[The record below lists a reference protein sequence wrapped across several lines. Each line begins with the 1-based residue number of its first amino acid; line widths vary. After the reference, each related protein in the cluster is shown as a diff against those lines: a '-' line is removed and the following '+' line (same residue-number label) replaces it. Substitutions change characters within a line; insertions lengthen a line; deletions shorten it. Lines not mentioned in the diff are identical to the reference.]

1 MTHATIVRG
10 GSGITWVH
18 YADDEGRIL
27 RTVNVD
33 AGTQTDRN
41 LDARG
46 RLIGIRARDGS
57 RTCQAL
63 DVHGLPRI
71 VVDLPAPNEPAAQP
85 ALVRALHFGDHERL
99 LSVSPANRREYFAHK
114 LDERGNIAETL
125 FDGDD
130 FVAYSRDERGRVEVV
145 TTPRGRTRLTYD
157 RVTGQPNRVTWAEG
171 LPEAHHKIVRYSG
184 AGLPTE
190 VVEPGRPPVRL
201 EWRKDGLLAA
211 AEADLDFG
219 LGDGPHTVRTAYA
232 YTADGS
238 LAEVVGPETTT
249 SYVTDVR
256 GLVTSKTITDNTES
270 SNHPGS
276 SVSSL
281 SNSGGNAILRRRT
294 WCFGYDG
301 LGALIA
307 EIDPEGRQTRLT
319 RDAHGDVIQVERGVW
334 LTSSE
339 AWATPCASAVNAA
352 VNSTGVSHE
361 VFVRF
366 ERDASGRVVN
376 EIFGG
381 DHTQG
386 LTAGGPGGRNR
397 HLTYDGYGRLVASL
411 ATNGTVERFG
421 YDDESRVAWMAT
433 FRSGSPLP
441 DGSFDEVER
450 PDEHDPNLTSL
461 ALYDYDAWSRP
472 VEVRERWFVD
482 DGSNARQDLGED
494 GWRVWRASYENA
506 TGRMSV
512 RGPDG
517 KITVQ
522 ETDARGRLVS
532 VVERSE
538 NDADAGVDVHYN
550 YDWSTD
556 DRRLTYTVRPAATA
570 SGEYRQTSFFS
581 PLGVPTRLE
590 DSTGE
595 VLSWTAFDALGRP
608 SERGDRS
615 STQFFEYN
623 AFGEIVGIDRM
634 DGDGQREPY
643 LFIERTGT
651 GAERALTDGLGHT
664 WQYAYDAAHR
674 LTSVTHP
681 DGSSESRSYFVGSD
695 DVRYATDRTGNTT
708 TFEYDAWGNVR
719 RRQGTAVA
727 VTLGARPDA
736 RRRRDREVRYVYDT
750 LGLREA
756 TALNDPADP
765 LDDVRQTFVRD
776 SLGRTVSESD
786 ARFADT
792 LNLERDAMGRPTRIN
807 FGNEAWSRDY
817 DAWGRLMQATAR
829 ARRGGSTSGSRPSQ
843 GGQSGQTTNVARFE
857 YAGLGQPSTVRF
869 GNGAIEM
876 RTFDEEGRR
885 LTGTLMPS
893 SVSGAQPIY
902 QHALYYGT
910 DGHLVRF
917 DQHIAGRT
925 PFSQLFTSDAL
936 GRLEGAAATSPVCRR
951 WFRVR
956 FRQRHFGRTIPTLV
970 LSRYL
975 CRRQAMQVQ
984 ARARARVRVRTQVP
998 TQDRARVQAW
1008 VQAEVRRQRGSR
1020 NRRGSPTTRRTISG
1034 RSRHRTA

>member
-1 MTHATIVRG
+1 M
-10 GSGITWVH
+10 
-18 YADDEGRIL
+18 
-27 RTVNVD
+27 
-33 AGTQTDRN
+33 
-41 LDARG
+41 
-46 RLIGIRARDGS
+46 
-57 RTCQAL
+57 
-63 DVHGLPRI
+63 
-71 VVDLPAPNEPAAQP
+71 
-85 ALVRALHFGDHERL
+85 
-99 LSVSPANRREYFAHK
+99 
-114 LDERGNIAETL
+114 
-125 FDGDD
+125 
-130 FVAYSRDERGRVEVV
+130 
-145 TTPRGRTRLTYD
+145 
-157 RVTGQPNRVTWAEG
+157 
-171 LPEAHHKIVRYSG
+171 G
-184 AGLPTE
+184 A
-190 VVEPGRPPVRL
+190 
-201 EWRKDGLLAA
+201 DGLA
-211 AEADLDFG
+211 
-219 LGDGPHTVRTAYA
+219 LGSIASPH
-232 YTADGS
+232 
-238 LAEVVGPETTT
+238 
-249 SYVTDVR
+249 
-256 GLVTSKTITDNTES
+256 
-270 SNHPGS
+270 
-276 SVSSL
+276 
-281 SNSGGNAILRRRT
+281 
-294 WCFGYDG
+294 
-301 LGALIA
+301 
-307 EIDPEGRQTRLT
+307 
-319 RDAHGDVIQVERGVW
+319 
-334 LTSSE
+334 
-339 AWATPCASAVNAA
+339 
-352 VNSTGVSHE
+352 
-361 VFVRF
+361 
-366 ERDASGRVVN
+366 
-376 EIFGG
+376 
-381 DHTQG
+381 
-386 LTAGGPGGRNR
+386 R
-397 HLTYDGYGRLVASL
+397 HIHARI
-411 ATNGTVERFG
+411 
-421 YDDESRVAWMAT
+421 
-433 FRSGSPLP
+433 
-441 DGSFDEVER
+441 
-450 PDEHDPNLTSL
+450 
-461 ALYDYDAWSRP
+461 
-472 VEVRERWFVD
+472 VD

-517 KITVQ
+517 TITER
-522 ETDARGRLVS
+522 ETDARGRLAS
-532 VVERSE
+532 VVERSAD
-538 NDADAGVDVHYN
+538 DAVTVRHD
-550 YDWSTD
+550 YDWSAD
-556 DRRLTYTVRPAATA
+556 DRRLTYTVSPAATA

-595 VLSWTAFDALGRP
+595 VLSW
-608 SERGDRS
+608 
-615 STQFFEYN
+615 
-623 AFGEIVGIDRM
+623 M
-634 DGDGQREPY
+634 
-643 LFIERTGT
+643 TGT

-936 GRLEGAAATSPVCRR
+936 GRLEGASGHVTGMPAMVSGEISSETLRSYHSDPRAQPVPLPSAGNAGAGSGSGSGSGSNSGSNSGSGSGSSLGSGGGAPSTWVPESSRFTYDAADNLRTFETPDGVMSPSIGLDNRYTSFGYVQSDDVGGDDLASDADGRLTHLGVNTFSYDAFGDMVERTDDRDGSSWRFLYDAFGQLAGGVDSNGHVFALRR
-951 WFRVR
+951 ADGWIVEHRDLGTGVSTVYVPGPEPNTAPLAVASGNGGLVYNHAPWGERVMLMTDDRGRIAASYAWSAYGEPSSTSSSFSSSISSSPFESGADALLLLGGQPYFGDIGLHRFGHRWYSPGLGRFLSQDPLGFVDGANRYLYAGGQPIDFYDPLGLERRRAQRERSRAFMWALRGDQGLRDWETSRAWGRELMQRHEGDAAYYRVHGHYRDSTRRLR
-956 FRQRHFGRTIPTLV
+956 FR
-970 LSRYL
+970 S
-975 CRRQAMQVQ
+975 
-984 ARARARVRVRTQVP
+984 
-998 TQDRARVQAW
+998 
-1008 VQAEVRRQRGSR
+1008 
-1020 NRRGSPTTRRTISG
+1020 
-1034 RSRHRTA
+1034 